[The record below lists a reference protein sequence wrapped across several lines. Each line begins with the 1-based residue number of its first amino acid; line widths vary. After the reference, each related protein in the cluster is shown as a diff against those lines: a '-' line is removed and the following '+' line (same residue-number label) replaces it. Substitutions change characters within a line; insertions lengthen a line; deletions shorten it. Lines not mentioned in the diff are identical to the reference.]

1 MTQDGDAI
9 VFDAP
14 VLQHRAKVTDS
25 STEILVGGVFARED
39 YGIALPTG
47 SPLRKKINTTLLDI
61 TADGTYQELYA
72 RYFGD
77 MGTG

>member
-1 MTQDGDAI
+1 
-9 VFDAP
+9 
-14 VLQHRAKVTDS
+14 
-25 STEILVGGVFARED
+25 VFAREE

-47 SPLRKKINTTLLDI
+47 SPLHKKINTTLLDI

-77 MGTG
+77 DGTG